1 MFIEVDHPCIK
12 AKMTVLRNKNTN
24 PKEFR
29 ERAEEI
35 TCFLAYEALKNL
47 HLTETTVE
55 TPLETTVGYTV
66 ENDIVVV
73 PVLRA
78 GVGMLG
84 GIQSLIPTVKVGF
97 VGLQRDHDTKHPVKY
112 YLNLPKPSA
121 EAFPPQFPRSRRA
134 DSVIL
139 SSSPSSAHQKEFRS
153 WRRIIPMSKST
164 LPPSTVNSTQANIFF
179 PASATR
185 GTASSGLCKKKTR
198 KRGSFENSRWMK
210 NLSVGK

>member
-47 HLTETTVE
+47 PLTETTVE

-121 EAFPPQFPRSRRA
+121 EAFAIIIDPMLATGGSLSAAVSAVKESGFRHIVVLTIVSAPEGVQVMEKNHPDVKIYSAALDRELNASKY
-134 DSVIL
+134 IL
-139 SSSPSSAHQKEFRS
+139 PGLGDAGDRLFG
-153 WRRIIPMSKST
+153 T
-164 LPPSTVNSTQANIFF
+164 L
-179 PASATR
+179 
-185 GTASSGLCKKKTR
+185 
-198 KRGSFENSRWMK
+198 
-210 NLSVGK
+210 

>member
-47 HLTETTVE
+47 QLNEIPVE
-55 TPLETTVGYTV
+55 TPLETTAGYV
-66 ENDIVVV
+66 VRNDIVVI

-78 GVGMLG
+78 GIGMLG

-97 VGLQRDHDTKHPVKY
+97 VGLQRDRSTKCPVKY
-112 YLNLPKPSA
+112 YLNLPKPSPD
-121 EAFPPQFPRSRRA
+121 AFA
-134 DSVIL
+134 
-139 SSSPSSAHQKEFRS
+139 
-153 WRRIIPMSKST
+153 IIIDPMLATGGS
-164 LPPSTVNSTQANIFF
+164 L
-179 PASATR
+179 SATVDAVKESGYR
-185 GTASSGLCKKKTR
+185 HIVVITIVSAPEGVKVMEEKHPDVKIYTGALDRELNGNKYILPGLGDAGDRLFGTL
-198 KRGSFENSRWMK
+198 
-210 NLSVGK
+210 